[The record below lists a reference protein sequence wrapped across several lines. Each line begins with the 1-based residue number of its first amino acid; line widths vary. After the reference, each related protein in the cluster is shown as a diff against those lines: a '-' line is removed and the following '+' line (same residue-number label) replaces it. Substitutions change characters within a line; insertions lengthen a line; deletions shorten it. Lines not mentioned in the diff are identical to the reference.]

1 MSTEAKETTETT
13 TGPTIVEGDKNSRFP
28 CVEQPTRVALHCN
41 GYYLWCKKN
50 GNLICRRKRND
61 KDEFLLRYDDAGTL
75 SIQHHK
81 FKGLLTVLSK
91 PMEDG
96 TIQRAAKC
104 FASEEDEKRVAA
116 LEEQE
121 KKEEKE
127 EDEEDGENATASQE
141 EFKDEEEEQEEE
153 TQEPPEF
160 QPDDQKWYFVKGA
173 ADSINANAIILKSIS
188 TGLNMGID
196 DNGQVRFGDDDAPPR
211 KLYWSIE
218 CVTGELCFMSNARL
232 KSQARCDMSGLLN
245 MDANKKGWEVF
256 RFMEA
261 GHGFVKISSWMHS
274 QWLLCSTKDGLV
286 DTCSHAESFKD
297 YRPQEDDEKSA
308 DAPSQQPYRCSK
320 WAIEKNP
327 NGEGGMIIR
336 SKTHGRLLCVRD
348 NFELKTWDPY
358 EEDTKKAA
366 VEEEDDG
373 KIAPD
378 SAKKANWR
386 ESMTSMR
393 ESMKASFEETRKKM
407 VKRDEPIVPESETIV
422 WHLEA
427 AHSQNYY
434 FLTLNMQDPNAQAK
448 SVGPGLEVTPNLR
461 KNTKIE
467 IIREDENIT
476 KLCIVKMDT
485 KPAKNQ
491 FLACDID
498 GSISLLDVRN
508 ALEAEWIM
516 EKSADQEGC
525 TVFKSVATGRYL
537 SMRPIEDGERKE
549 STSEKLSNMTNSAF
563 GKEKEVLET
572 LHATDILDATAAWR
586 LDPCM
591 PRAVS
596 SDKIKTFALGTSI
609 AIGTTVA
616 MPFALAGVAGFMGAI
631 GAEVGT
637 FTTLVFAGLTGAEA
651 IASVGAIG
659 ATAYLVFR
667 PEENSLTD
675 DHNKEEA
682 EEEKAWSQRPFSNWR
697 NW

>member
-1 MSTEAKETTETT
+1 MSTETTE
-13 TGPTIVEGDKNSRFP
+13 PSAIVEGDKNSRFP

-50 GNLICRRKRND
+50 GKLICRRRRND
-61 KDEFLLRYDDAGTL
+61 KDEFLLRYDDTGTL
-75 SIQHHK
+75 AIQHHK
-81 FKGLLTVLSK
+81 FKGLLTVLSTT
-91 PMEDG
+91 MEDG

-104 FASEEDEKRVAA
+104 FASEEDEKKVMA
-116 LEEQE
+116 LEEE
-121 KKEEKE
+121 KKEAQG
-127 EDEEDGENATASQE
+127 EEDGDNENNDDNAKTE
-141 EFKDEEEEQEEE
+141 EFKDEEEEEEE
-153 TQEPPEF
+153 EEQGQEPPEF
-160 QPDDQKWYFVKGA
+160 QPDDQQWCFVKGA
-173 ADSINANAIILKSIS
+173 ADSINANAIIMKSIS
-188 TGLNMGID
+188 TGLNLGID
-196 DNGQVRFGDDDAPPR
+196 DDGQIKFGDDDAPPR

-218 CVTGELCFMSNARL
+218 CVTGELCFLSNPRL
-232 KSQARCDMSGLLN
+232 KSQARCDMSGLVN
-245 MDANKKGWEVF
+245 MDNNMKGWEVF

-274 QWLLCSTKDGLV
+274 QWLLCSTKDGV
-286 DTCSHAESFKD
+286 VGTCSHAESFKD
-297 YRPQEDDEKSA
+297 YRPEADGKS
-308 DAPSQQPYRCSK
+308 DSPSQPYRCSK

-327 NGEGGMIIR
+327 DGEGVIIR

-348 NFELKTWDPY
+348 NYELRTWHPD
-358 EEDTKKAA
+358 DHMKKEAA
-366 VEEEDDG
+366 AAAEANDEDDA
-373 KIAPD
+373 KIAPGD
-378 SAKKANWR
+378 GKKGNWQ
-386 ESMTSMR
+386 SFSSMR
-393 ESMKASFEETRKKM
+393 DSMKASFDDARKKM
-407 VKRDEPIVPESETIV
+407 AKRDEPIVPESETTA
-422 WHLEA
+422 WTLEA

-434 FLTLNMQDPNAQAK
+434 FLSLDMQDPHAQAK

-467 IIREDENIT
+467 IIRENDNIT
-476 KLCIVKMDT
+476 KLCIVKTDT

-491 FLACDID
+491 FLACGND
-498 GSISLLDVRN
+498 GTISLLDVRN
-508 ALEAEWIM
+508 VEEAEWIM

-525 TVFKSVATGRYL
+525 TLFKSVATGRYL
-537 SMRPIEDGERKE
+537 SMRARVEEVGKRE
-549 STSEKLSNMTNSAF
+549 SASGRLSNVF
-563 GKEKEVLET
+563 GKEKEVVEILHGSET
-572 LHATDILDATAAWR
+572 LEATAAWK

-609 AIGTTVA
+609 AVGTTVA

-659 ATAYLVFR
+659 ATAYLVFK

-675 DHNKEEA
+675 DHNKEEE